1 VFANGFMTGILFLKV
16 CPCSTLRRGLDLFD
30 RNDFKVLFRAKLEAL
45 NNREVVKRA
54 RDWLS
59 KNSAAIESLFRI
71 GVVRDFVFEPIKD
84 VFKVPGEGET
94 ANTRSIIT
102 QVAVV
107 NAVIAGLPG
116 SLGVGV
122 YVSIALEFWMAFA
135 ISQAVGLSLTKDEAI
150 KTVLVWAAGAGMILI
165 GFKVV
170 LNLLFPIVTALMPV
184 AGFGTAATQ
193 LIVTNLFGVMFWVMF
208 EEVRANRK
216 FQFPMTSVKRLGQEL
231 TLLLKHQYQFA
242 GKLFNLANLT
252 IMGKRFIAW
261 FSGDIDTDIPKL
273 RGELAAT
280 AAMIALLQGNEQYF
294 DSPLGTEFIQSIRDR
309 YPDLADASIGEISA
323 HMSQYAPEQMVG
335 VISLIKGKLFERM
348 VAHYENNDSDDWTA
362 VLHTDEQYPGSDLIF
377 ENEVTGEIVEVS
389 LKATDNLGYLESSL
403 LKYPE
408 FPIVSTD
415 EVAGLFGDSSIVMKS
430 GISNQEITQVTKE
443 NFNVLL
449 DTVDRADALT
459 VAGAGVGAYA
469 FVTLW
474 PFVVARIRNR
484 IDAEQLETVCIK
496 VLPET
501 GKLLATRLSFAL
513 VFGPVYAWWL
523 LARGVMLLSDS
534 SIANPPIK
542 RVMLL
547 ELKTPDE

>member
-1 VFANGFMTGILFLKV
+1 VFRKHD
-16 CPCSTLRRGLDLFD
+16 LRDLFREKLKTFTD
-30 RNDFKVLFRAKLEAL
+30 PELAARAMQWFGMHSQKIETLF
-45 NNREVVKRA
+45 
-54 RDWLS
+54 
-59 KNSAAIESLFRI
+59 NSSP
-71 GVVRDFVFEPIKD
+71 VRDFIFEPIKG
-84 VFKVPGEGET
+84 VFKVPGEREEAT
-94 ANTRSIIT
+94 ARSIIT

-107 NAVIAGLPG
+107 NAILAGLPG
-116 SLGVGV
+116 SLGAGV
-122 YVSIALEFWMAFA
+122 YVSVALEFWMAYA

-150 KTVLVWAAGAGMILI
+150 KTVLAWAGGAGMILI
-165 GFKVV
+165 FFKGA
-170 LNLLFPIVTALMPV
+170 LNLLFPVVTALMPF
-184 AGFGTAATQ
+184 AGFGTAITQ
-193 LIVTNLFGVMFWVMF
+193 LVVTNLFGVIFWIMF
-208 EEVRANRK
+208 EEVKRDRQFK
-216 FQFPMTSVKRLGQEL
+216 FPKTSLKRLVEEL
-231 TLLLKHQYQFA
+231 TFLLKHQKKFS
-242 GKLFNLANLT
+242 GELFNLANLKL
-252 IMGKRFIAW
+252 MGKRFLAW
-261 FSGDIDTDIPKL
+261 CSGDVETNIP
-273 RGELAAT
+273 RMHGEIAAT
-280 AAMIALLQGNEQYF
+280 AMMIALLQGNEKYF

-309 YPDLADASIGEISA
+309 YPDLADASIGEISL

-348 VAHYENNDSDDWTA
+348 VAHYENNDSDDWKA

-415 EVAGLFGDSSIVMKS
+415 EVAGLFGDSTIVMKS

-443 NFNVLL
+443 NFSALL

-484 IDAEQLETVCIK
+484 IDAEQLETVCSK

-513 VFGPVYAWWL
+513 LFGPVYAWWL

-534 SIANPPIK
+534 SIAKSPST

-547 ELKTPDE
+547 ELKTPN

>member
-1 VFANGFMTGILFLKV
+1 MFKKRNLRELFKKKLRAFSDPTARAWAKRWLSEHAKKIEILFSYS
-16 CPCSTLRRGLDLFD
+16 P
-30 RNDFKVLFRAKLEAL
+30 
-45 NNREVVKRA
+45 
-54 RDWLS
+54 
-59 KNSAAIESLFRI
+59 I
-71 GVVRDFVFEPIKD
+71 RDFIFEPIKG
-84 VFKVPGEGET
+84 VFKIPGEGEEAT
-94 ANTRSIIT
+94 ARGIIT

-107 NAVIAGLPG
+107 NAILAGLPG

-122 YVSIALEFWMAFA
+122 YVSVALEFWMAYA

-150 KTVLVWAAGAGMILI
+150 KTVVAWAAGAGMILI
-165 GFKVV
+165 LFKGA
-170 LNLLFPIVTALMPV
+170 LNLVFPFLTAFMPF
-184 AGFGTAATQ
+184 AGFATAGTQ
-193 LIVTNLFGVMFWVMF
+193 LIVVNFFGVMFWIMF
-208 EEVRANRK
+208 EEVKENRQFKFPKTSLKRLVEELFFLLRHQRK
-216 FQFPMTSVKRLGQEL
+216 FVGE
-231 TLLLKHQYQFA
+231 
-242 GKLFNLANLT
+242 LFNFTNLWL
-252 IMGKRFIAW
+252 MGKRFRAW
-261 FSGDIDTDIPKL
+261 ISGDIQTDIPKL

-280 AAMIALLQGNEQYF
+280 AAMMALLQGNELYF

-309 YPDLADASIGEISA
+309 YPDLADASIGEISV

-348 VAHYENNDSDDWTA
+348 VAHYENNDSDDWKA

-415 EVAGLFGDSSIVMKS
+415 EVAGLFGDSTIVMKS

-443 NFNVLL
+443 NFSVLL

-484 IDAEQLETVCIK
+484 IDAEQLETVCSK

-534 SIANPPIK
+534 SIARQANK

-547 ELKTPDE
+547 ELKEPV

>member
-1 VFANGFMTGILFLKV
+1 MFEKKDLY
-16 CPCSTLRRGLDLFD
+16 DLFTEKLKSFTD
-30 RNDFKVLFRAKLEAL
+30 PEVTTPAKEWFNFHFKKIETLFTYA
-45 NNREVVKRA
+45 
-54 RDWLS
+54 S
-59 KNSAAIESLFRI
+59 
-71 GVVRDFVFEPIKD
+71 VRDFVFEPIQG
-84 VFKVPGEGET
+84 VFKIPGEREE
-94 ANTRSIIT
+94 ASARSIIT

-116 SLGVGV
+116 SMGVGV
-122 YVSIALEFWMAFA
+122 YISIALEFWMAFA
-135 ISQAVGLSLTKDEAI
+135 ISQAVGLGLTKDEAM
-150 KTVLVWAAGAGMILI
+150 KTVLAWAAGAGMILV
-165 GFKVV
+165 GFKVA

-184 AGFGTAATQ
+184 AGFGTAITQ
-193 LIVTNLFGVMFWVMF
+193 LVVTSLFGVMFWIMF
-208 EEVRANRK
+208 EEVKENRRFK
-216 FQFPMTSVKRLGQEL
+216 FPKTSLKRLVAEL
-231 TLLLKHQYQFA
+231 TFLLKHQKKFV
-242 GKLFNLANLT
+242 GELFNITNLRL
-252 IMGKRFIAW
+252 MGKRFLAW
-261 FSGDIDTDIPKL
+261 FSGDIQTDIPKL
-273 RGELAAT
+273 RGEIAAT
-280 AAMIALLQGNEQYF
+280 AAMMALLQGNEKYF
-294 DSPLGTEFIQSIRDR
+294 DSPLGSEFIQSIRDR
-309 YPDLADASIGEISA
+309 YPDLAEASIGEISV

-348 VAHYENNDSDDWTA
+348 VAHYENNDSDDWKA

-377 ENEVTGEIVEVS
+377 ENEVTGEIIEVS

-430 GISNQEITQVTKE
+430 GISNQEVTQVTKE

-449 DTVDRADALT
+449 DTVNRGDALT

-484 IDAEQLETVCIK
+484 IDAEQLEMVCIK

-534 SIANPPIK
+534 SIAKPPNK

-547 ELKTPDE
+547 ELKELL

>member
-1 VFANGFMTGILFLKV
+1 VFEKKDLY
-16 CPCSTLRRGLDLFD
+16 DLFREKLKAFTD
-30 RNDFKVLFRAKLEAL
+30 PEVINQAKEWFKFHFKKIETLFTYA
-45 NNREVVKRA
+45 
-54 RDWLS
+54 S
-59 KNSAAIESLFRI
+59 
-71 GVVRDFVFEPIKD
+71 VRDFVFEPIKG
-84 VFKVPGEGET
+84 VFKIPGEREE
-94 ANTRSIIT
+94 ASARSIIT

-165 GFKVV
+165 GFKVI
-170 LNLLFPIVTALMPV
+170 LNLLFPIVTTLMPV

-231 TLLLKHQYQFA
+231 TLLLKHQYQFT
-242 GKLFNLANLT
+242 GKLFNFANLT

-280 AAMIALLQGNEQYF
+280 AAMMALLQGNELYF

-309 YPDLADASIGEISA
+309 YPDLADASIGEISV

-348 VAHYENNDSDDWTA
+348 VAHYENNDSDDWKA

-415 EVAGLFGDSSIVMKS
+415 EVAGLFGDSTIVMKS

-443 NFNVLL
+443 NFSALL

-484 IDAEQLETVCIK
+484 IDAEQLETVCSK

-513 VFGPVYAWWL
+513 LFGPVYAWWL

-534 SIANPPIK
+534 SIAKSPST

-547 ELKTPDE
+547 ELKTPN